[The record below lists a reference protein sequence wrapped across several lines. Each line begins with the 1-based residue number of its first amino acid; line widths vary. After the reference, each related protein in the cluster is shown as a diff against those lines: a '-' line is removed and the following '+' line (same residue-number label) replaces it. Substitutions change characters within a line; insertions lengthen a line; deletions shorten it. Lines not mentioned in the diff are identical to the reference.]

1 MIVAFL
7 KSTDRLFTSPK
18 LALFFSINGLFQKK
32 ELYTPVE
39 DIDFFEVDPPWISS
53 QIYCNPPGIFLFF
66 ALNQPTTFTLPPG
79 IFLLISST
87 GGGVT
92 IYFWKSHI
100 WENCEKDL
108 HWRFAKFCHWRQIK
122 WAWSIVQLTTTT
134 TWEGNTFSCCL
145 YKPPWWWWTQKIKV

>member
-1 MIVAFL
+1 MIGAFL
-7 KSTDRLFTSPK
+7 KSTDRLCTSPK

-39 DIDFFEVDPPWISS
+39 DINFFEVDPPWISS
-53 QIYCNPPGIFLFF
+53 QIYRNPPEFSFFLHWT
-66 ALNQPTTFTLPPG
+66 NQQ
-79 IFLLISST
+79 LLLYPLESFYWYHQQ
-87 GGGVT
+87 GVT

-122 WAWSIVQLTTTT
+122 WAWSIVQLTATT

-145 YKPPWWWWTQKIKV
+145 YKPPWWW